1 MHTTDFITLYIDGQ
15 PVSVVSQGMTVAAA
29 LAHHYSLGITRRS
42 VSGQLRAPVCGMG
55 VCHECRVMIDGQRV
69 LACQTLCRDGMR
81 IDTDINPTPTT
92 ILVTES

>member
-1 MHTTDFITLYIDGQ
+1 
-15 PVSVVSQGMTVAAA
+15 
-29 LAHHYSLGITRRS
+29 
-42 VSGQLRAPVCGMG
+42 MG

-92 ILVTES
+92 ILVAKA